1 MTANQLFNKVSDFEE
16 AYEKQNPQITF
27 ISGTQY
33 EAAYRAF
40 AEKYGKHI
48 NLVFLDL
55 LESEN
60 FHTCRRVCVEW
71 LKNHL

>member
-1 MTANQLFNKVSDFEE
+1 MTANQLFNKVCDFVE
-16 AYEKQNPQITF
+16 AYEKQNPQIDF

-40 AEKYGKHI
+40 AEKYGKQI
-48 NLVFLDL
+48 TLDFLNL
-55 LESEN
+55 LENEN
-60 FHTCRRVCVEW
+60 FHTCRSVCVEW